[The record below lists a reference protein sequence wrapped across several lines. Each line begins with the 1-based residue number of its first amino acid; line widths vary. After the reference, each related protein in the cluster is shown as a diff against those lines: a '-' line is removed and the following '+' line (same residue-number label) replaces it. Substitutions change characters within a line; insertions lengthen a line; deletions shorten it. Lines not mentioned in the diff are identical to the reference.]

1 MYSPGSHLVTTHES
15 HLQKKVEWDREGWG
29 GEVEGRREEEGSVE
43 NGRGKE
49 RVGEGRR
56 ERVGEGR
63 REREERGEKKGYGR
77 EWRKGGRTLINIFLT
92 HQSILLFPHILVCL

>member
-1 MYSPGSHLVTTHES
+1 M
-15 HLQKKVEWDREGWG
+15 
-29 GEVEGRREEEGSVE
+29 EGRREEEGSAE

-49 RVGEGRR
+49 REREGRGKEREGEGRR
-56 ERVGEGR
+56 GKEREGEGR